1 MIALTAAALASLAIV
16 TQDQSALRAAPRD
29 SAQQQAM
36 LWQGDVLEVRGQ
48 RMDYLQVYDH
58 RRERAGYIRASQVRG
73 TDASAP
79 EAPDLL
85 AVLRFLRDTPGSESL
100 GLAYAAAYLKAV
112 PAPAL
117 TAEPFDAIGSMA
129 ERLAARASA
138 RQGKANDAATAG
150 QLEVV
155 AGYGVRLLS
164 YETSPGQMQLCYD
177 GEAFRRVLTMPSA
190 TPEQRARAA
199 LSLSRPDCVDPAMRV
214 SERDALLRWN
224 AELLDRIPA
233 EALPETLKNRL
244 HMRRAGVWSAL
255 AFNQARQGEAPQQA
269 GQRALQELAAVNK
282 PELTDDDQSE
292 YNDAAMR
299 VAASRWAA
307 EPAQASMPGGKLT
320 LTTQAGQ
327 PGETCVS
334 LGDGKSAKP
343 LARRCTFGV
352 VWAASA
358 RPNAAGTALALAVQP
373 LPGWRELWLFHQTP
387 QGWQVDMLPPAAAN
401 PELGYV
407 EFAGW
412 VPDGERLL
420 VSRELRSEGR
430 WKRTFEV
437 LKLDTLET
445 EKAAG
450 SPSFLALF
458 QRWQSADWKR
468 QTVSLR

>member
-1 MIALTAAALASLAIV
+1 MITVAAALAGLAIV
-16 TQDQSALRAAPRD
+16 TQDQSALRAAPKD

-36 LWQGDVLEVRGQ
+36 LWQGDVLEVRGA

-58 RRERAGYIRASQVRG
+58 RRERAGYIRASQVRL
-73 TDASAP
+73 TDAGAD

-85 AVLRFLRDTPGSESL
+85 AVLRFVRDTPGSEAL

-117 TAEPFDAIGSMA
+117 TAEPFDAIGGMA
-129 ERLAARASA
+129 ERLAARASS
-138 RQGKANDAATAG
+138 RQGKANDATLAG

-155 AGYGVRLLS
+155 NGYGVRLLS

-177 GEAFRRVLTMPSA
+177 GEAFRRVLAMPGA
-190 TPEQRARAA
+190 NAEQRARAA
-199 LSLSRPDCVDPAMRV
+199 LALSRPDCIDPAIRV
-214 SERDALLRWN
+214 TERDARLRWN
-224 AELLDRIPA
+224 AELLDRVNLEPLA
-233 EALPETLKNRL
+233 ETLKNRL
-244 HMRRAGVWSAL
+244 HMRRAGVWSAV
-255 AFNQARQGEAPQQA
+255 AFDQARKGEATQA
-269 GQRALQELAAVNK
+269 AGERALQELAAVNK
-282 PELTDDDQSE
+282 TELTDDDQGE

-299 VAASRWAA
+299 VSASRWAA
-307 EPAQASMPGGKLT
+307 EPLATAPNAKIT
-320 LTTQAGQ
+320 VTTQAGA

-334 LGDGKSAKP
+334 LNDGKSVKP

-373 LPGWRELWLFHQTP
+373 LAAWREMWVFRRGE
-387 QGWQVDMLPPAAAN
+387 QGEWSVEVLPPAATN

-412 VPDGERLL
+412 TADAEPRLL
-420 VSRELRSEGR
+420 VAREARAEGR

-437 LKLDTLET
+437 LKLDTLNT
-445 EKAAG
+445 EKFASTPQILAA
-450 SPSFLALF
+450 F
-458 QRWQSADWKR
+458 QRWQAADWKQ